1 VSQIEFTTIHSY
13 GSEREGISVPVILK
27 AGENSVRLA
36 ASIDTGAT
44 FCIFRNELAD
54 ARNELAD
61 ARNELADALGLHP
74 ANASLKRFRTAN
86 SSFEAFGHEVEISVL
101 GVTTVSIVYFFV
113 DASINK
119 NVLGRVGW
127 LDRVRLGLV
136 DHDTTM
142 YLAPYDTE

>member
-1 VSQIEFTTIHSY
+1 VYQIEFTTVHSY
-13 GSEREGISVPVILK
+13 SGDREGISVPVALK

-36 ASIDTGAT
+36 ASIDTGST
-44 FCIFRNELAD
+44 YCIFRNELAG
-54 ARNELAD
+54 
-61 ARNELADALGLHP
+61 ALGLDP
-74 ANASLKRFRTAN
+74 ANATLKRFRTAN

-101 GVTTVSIVYFFV
+101 GVTAISTVYFFA

-127 LDRVRLGLV
+127 LDRVRLALV
-136 DHDTTM
+136 DHDATM

>member
-1 VSQIEFTTIHSY
+1 M
-13 GSEREGISVPVILK
+13 
-27 AGENSVRLA
+27 RLA

-44 FCIFRNELAD
+44 FYIFRNELA
-54 ARNELAD
+54 E
-61 ARNELADALGLHP
+61 ALGLDP
-74 ANASLKRFRTAN
+74 AKATLKRFRTAN
-86 SSFEAFGHEVEISVL
+86 SSFEAFGHEVEISVP
-101 GVTTVSIVYFFV
+101 GVTTFSTVYFFA

-127 LDRVRLGLV
+127 LDRVRPGVV

>member
-1 VSQIEFTTIHSY
+1 MYQIDFTTIHSY
-13 GSEREGISVPVILK
+13 NGEREGISVPVVLK

-54 ARNELAD
+54 A
-61 ARNELADALGLHP
+61 LGLDP
-74 ANASLKRFRTAN
+74 ANATLKRFRTAN

-101 GVTTVSIVYFFV
+101 GVTTVSTVYFFA

-136 DHDTTM
+136 DHDTTV
-142 YLAPYDTE
+142 YLAPYDAE

>member
-1 VSQIEFTTIHSY
+1 VYQIAFSTAHSY
-13 GSEREGISVPVILK
+13 GDDREGISVPVELK

-44 FCIFRNELAD
+44 FCIFRNELA
-54 ARNELAD
+54 E
-61 ARNELADALGLHP
+61 ALGLDL
-74 ANASLKRFRTAN
+74 ASGALKRFRTAN
-86 SSFEAFGHEVEISVL
+86 SSFEAFGHEVEIAVL
-101 GVTTVSIVYFFV
+101 GVTTFSTVYFFA

-136 DHDTTM
+136 DHDTKV

>member
-1 VSQIEFTTIHSY
+1 MYRIEFTAVHSY
-13 GSEREGISVPVILK
+13 GGEREGISVPVVLK

-44 FCIFRNELAD
+44 SCIFRNELA
-54 ARNELAD
+54 E
-61 ARNELADALGLHP
+61 ALGLDP
-74 ANASLKRFRTAN
+74 ANATLKRFRTAN
-86 SSFEAFGHEVEISVL
+86 SRFEAFGHEVGISVL
-101 GVTTVSIVYFFV
+101 GVTTFSTVYFFA
-113 DASINK
+113 DASINR

-127 LDRVRLGLV
+127 LDRVRLGLI

>member
-1 VSQIEFTTIHSY
+1 VCRIEFTTVHSY
-13 GSEREGISVPVILK
+13 GGERIGISVPVVLK
-27 AGENSVRLA
+27 TGDNSVRLA

-44 FCIFRNELAD
+44 FCIFRNELA
-54 ARNELAD
+54 E
-61 ARNELADALGLHP
+61 ALGLGP
-74 ANASLKRFRTAN
+74 ANAILKRFRTAN
-86 SSFEAFGHEVEISVL
+86 SSFEAFGHDVEISVF
-101 GVTTVSIVYFFV
+101 GVTTFSTVYFFA

>member
-1 VSQIEFTTIHSY
+1 MYQIDFTTIHSY
-13 GSEREGISVPVILK
+13 GNKGEGISIPVVLK

-54 ARNELAD
+54 A
-61 ARNELADALGLHP
+61 LGLDQ
-74 ANASLKRFRTAN
+74 ANGTLKRFRTAN

-101 GVTTVSIVYFFV
+101 GVTTVSTVYFFA

-119 NVLGRVGW
+119 NVLGRIGW

>member
-1 VSQIEFTTIHSY
+1 MYQIDFTTIHSY
-13 GSEREGISVPVILK
+13 SSEREGISVPVVLK

-54 ARNELAD
+54 A
-61 ARNELADALGLHP
+61 LGLGS
-74 ANASLKRFRTAN
+74 ANATLKRFRTAN

-101 GVTTVSIVYFFV
+101 GVTTVSTVYFFA
-113 DASINK
+113 DASINR

-127 LDRVRLGLV
+127 LDRVRLGLI

>member
-1 VSQIEFTTIHSY
+1 MKS
-13 GSEREGISVPVILK
+13 
-27 AGENSVRLA
+27 GENSVRLA

-44 FCIFRNELAD
+44 FYIFRNELA
-54 ARNELAD
+54 E
-61 ARNELADALGLHP
+61 ALGLDP
-74 ANASLKRFRTAN
+74 AKATLKRFRTAN
-86 SSFEAFGHEVEISVL
+86 SSFEAFGHEVEISVP
-101 GVTTVSIVYFFV
+101 GVTTFSTVYFFA

-142 YLAPYDTE
+142 YLAPYDPE

>member
-1 VSQIEFTTIHSY
+1 VHQIAFTTVHSY
-13 GSEREGISVPVILK
+13 GSKREGISVPVVLK

-44 FCIFRNELAD
+44 FCIFRNELAH
-54 ARNELAD
+54 
-61 ARNELADALGLHP
+61 ALGLDP
-74 ANASLKRFRTAN
+74 ANVTLKHFRTAN
-86 SSFEAFGHEVEISVL
+86 SSFDAFGHEVEISVL
-101 GVTTVSIVYFFV
+101 GVTTVSTVYFFA
-113 DASINK
+113 DPSINK

-142 YLAPYDTE
+142 YLAP